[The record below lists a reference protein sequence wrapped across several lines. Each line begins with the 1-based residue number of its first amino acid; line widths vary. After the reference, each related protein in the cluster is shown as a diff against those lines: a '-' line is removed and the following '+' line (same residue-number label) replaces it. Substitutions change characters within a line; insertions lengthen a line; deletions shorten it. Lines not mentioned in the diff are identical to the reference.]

1 MQILFATETFA
12 MGINM
17 PAKTC
22 IFTSLHKFDGTEYR
36 NITAGEYIQVR
47 VKRSHNGQMS
57 GRAGRRNKDKKGIVI
72 QIIDEANQGDNIK
85 HILTGQADPLFS
97 SFHLGYNMLLNLL
110 RVENANPEYM
120 ISRSFYQYQN
130 EMVAPQLQEQ
140 MKLVENKMNS
150 IEVRVNAMSD

>member
-1 MQILFATETFA
+1 
-12 MGINM
+12 
-17 PAKTC
+17 
-22 IFTSLHKFDGTEYR
+22 
-36 NITAGEYIQVR
+36 
-47 VKRSHNGQMS
+47 MS

-72 QIIDEANQGDNIK
+72 QIIDEANQSDVIK
-85 HILTGQADPLFS
+85 HILTGQADPLYS

-140 MKLVENKMNS
+140 VKLLEKQIES
-150 IEVRVNAMSD
+150 IHVLLE